1 MDYEYKLWIGAL
13 VKFINN
19 ADNLWRLDL
28 NLIVKQKVK
37 WINLNSNLI
46 YTGLNKLSLNM
57 KSVNKT
63 FDVVN
68 LT

>member
-19 ADNLWRLDL
+19 ADLWRLDL